1 MESKFILHSTP
12 IGDLKEIIRE
22 VVTGVL
28 KDNSKVSAAD
38 SNKLYTRQE
47 VADLLGL
54 SLPTVHT
61 YTQEGIIKGYRL
73 GTQIRYKH
81 SDVEKALKEIEVIK
95 YSHKRK

>member
-1 MESKFILHSTP
+1 MN
-12 IGDLKEIIRE
+12 DLKEIIKE
-22 VVTGVL
+22 VVTGAL
-28 KDNSKVSAAD
+28 KDSSKVLQSD

-95 YSHKRK
+95 YTRR

>member
-12 IGDLKEIIRE
+12 IGDLKEIIKE

-28 KDNSKVSAAD
+28 KDSSKELQTD
-38 SNKLYTRQE
+38 NNKLYTRQE
-47 VADLLGL
+47 VAELLGL

-95 YSHKRK
+95 YSRR

>member
-12 IGDLKEIIRE
+12 MNDLKEIIKE
-22 VVTGVL
+22 VVTGAL
-28 KDNSKVSAAD
+28 KDNSRAQQTD

-54 SLPTVHT
+54 SLPTLHT
-61 YTQEGIIKGYRL
+61 YTQDGIIKGYRL

-95 YSHKRK
+95 YTRR

>member
-12 IGDLKEIIRE
+12 VNDLKEIIKE

-28 KDNSKVSAAD
+28 KDSSKELQPD

-95 YSHKRK
+95 YARR

>member
-12 IGDLKEIIRE
+12 IGDLKEIIKE

-28 KDNSKVSAAD
+28 KDSSKKLQSD
-38 SNKLYTRQE
+38 NNKLYTRQE
-47 VADLLGL
+47 AADLLGL
-54 SLPTVHT
+54 SLPTLHT

-95 YSHKRK
+95 YSRR